1 MSPTMP
7 ENTIVVVSG
16 LPRTGTSLMMKM
28 LAAGGIPALTDHIR
42 AADLDNPNGYFEY
55 ERVKKLPEGDFEWLS
70 LAHGKV
76 VKVISALL
84 QYLPGEHRY
93 RVVFMRRRLTE
104 VLQSQRLM
112 LVNNGLFQDG
122 KSDAEILALY
132 EKHLLRLEM
141 WLATQPNFET
151 LFIDYNMLV
160 ENPQPVI
167 HEVRSFL
174 GTHLSDA
181 EMLKAVDPTLYRQR
195 AV

>member
-1 MSPTMP
+1 MP

-28 LAAGGIPALTDHIR
+28 LSAGGIPLLTDHVR

-55 ERVKKLPEGDFEWLS
+55 ERVKKLPEGDFDWLS
-70 LAHGKV
+70 LAQGKV

-84 QYLPGEHRY
+84 QYMPGEHRY
-93 RVVFMRRRLTE
+93 QVVFMRRRLAE
-104 VLQSQRLM
+104 VLQSQRQM
-112 LVNNGLFQDG
+112 LVNHGHLQDG

-151 LFIDYNMLV
+151 LFVDYNMLV
-160 ENPQPVI
+160 ENPQPI
-167 HEVRSFL
+167 IQEVRLFL
-174 GTHLSDA
+174 GNHLSDD
-181 EMLKAVDPTLYRQR
+181 EMLKAVDPALYRQR